1 MSFTADEASY
11 LGGSPRRPLPTTSF
25 DHADLVAPMG
35 VLDLSDAEDDVC
47 VQRHDEGGGGR
58 GGEGESVAQAVAND
72 PESSAKGEEQVGAAS
87 NSDSGVAATPDE
99 SSENGTHSLDAAGTP
114 ETTSRTT
121 ATASSAIATSATA
134 NSGTATPD
142 TATSAIPTPDTA
154 TSGTAPSGTAKHPAS
169 PGGKKKAAGRV
180 VASRYMSEVSG
191 FRKWDLIFA

>member
-47 VQRHDEGGGGR
+47 VPRHDEGGGGR

-87 NSDSGVAATPDE
+87 NSDSG
-99 SSENGTHSLDAAGTP
+99 
-114 ETTSRTT
+114 
-121 ATASSAIATSATA
+121 
-134 NSGTATPD
+134 D
-142 TATSAIPTPDTA
+142 T
-154 TSGTAPSGTAKHPAS
+154 
-169 PGGKKKAAGRV
+169 GGVQGMG
-180 VASRYMSEVSG
+180 SI
-191 FRKWDLIFA
+191 L